1 MAEPTVNQ
9 PTTLTL
15 QEPQRYFLERFLVTV
30 ASVPG
35 MSSEDKIHALDIWA
49 EIARDTVAVDLAD
62 LEPGCTGCKVAYHG
76 QTRVVTAVKGCPVH
90 WKGGES

>member
-1 MAEPTVNQ
+1 MAEPTV
-9 PTTLTL
+9 PTSTTLTL
-15 QEPQRYFLERFLVTV
+15 QEPQRDFLERFLVTV
-30 ASVPG
+30 ASQPG
-35 MSSEDKIHALDIWA
+35 MSDTDKDHALTLWS

-90 WKGGES
+90 WKEDA